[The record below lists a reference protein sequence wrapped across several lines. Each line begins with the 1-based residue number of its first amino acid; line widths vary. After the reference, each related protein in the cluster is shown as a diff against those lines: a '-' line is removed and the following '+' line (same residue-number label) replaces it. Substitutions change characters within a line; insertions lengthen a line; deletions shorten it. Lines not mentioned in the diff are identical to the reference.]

1 MNSESAAK
9 RKCLGV
15 DCENDAGTLQC
26 PTCLKLGMKES
37 FFCSQDCFKRSWVSS
52 HQHCTHGAGQESLC
66 MRCPSAGARSTER
79 TVFYSRLT
87 LFRANTRR
95 YINHRVISSVA
106 SLPPK
111 LSLNPIQTL
120 AFTILSQPSPIP
132 GLYDL
137 SIRSQSD
144 EKFPKR

>member
-52 HQHCTHGAGQESLC
+52 HQPCTHGADQESLC

-79 TVFYSRLT
+79 TVFYSSLT

-132 GLYDL
+132 GLCDL
-137 SIRSQSD
+137 SIRSQSH
-144 EKFPKR
+144 EKFRNR